1 MNKFAFARASRALRR
16 AVYFSLVTA
25 PSLMLFVLFI
35 MLSFNE
41 SIAGRFLSEARTL
54 VADAPEGKVNLPACQ
69 VVPLPPGENGAE
81 TVRQINPPPPVICTR
96 ATVHVDAVGWQK
108 ETDHAI
114 RSLYLTYALL
124 GLVIWLLF
132 NGFPGVSIP
141 RNVFR
146 KMKS

>member
-1 MNKFAFARASRALRR
+1 MNKFAFTRASRALRR
-16 AVYFSLVTA
+16 AVFFSLVTA

-54 VADAPEGKVNLPACQ
+54 VADAPEGKVNQFVCQ
-69 VVPLPPGENGAE
+69 VVPLSPWENGAE
-81 TVRQINPPPPVICTR
+81 IDPAPPVICTR
-96 ATVHVDAVGWQK
+96 ETVHVDAMDWQK
-108 ETDHAI
+108 ETDSAI
-114 RSLYLTYALL
+114 RSLYLTSALL

-141 RNVFR
+141 RNIFR